1 MSQNNKSKNFEQS
14 NKANNKQS
22 IVLDGVEYDPFSLLK
37 IVSHTKKDPFKD
49 LENPELLD
57 KYYKEKCAWI
67 INTGLSLFP
76 DSILAANEM
85 NRSSHLDGRL
95 QFTYL
100 LNTLRP
106 RNRYEKWLKNRVS
119 QEVKDVSEYYG
130 YNITKAKEALKILSD
145 EDLKIIHTKLEK
157 GG

>member
-1 MSQNNKSKNFEQS
+1 MSAQT
-14 NKANNKQS
+14 
-22 IVLDGVEYDPFSLLK
+22 L
-37 IVSHTKKDPFKD
+37 
-49 LENPELLD
+49 
-57 KYYKEKCAWI
+57 
-67 INTGLSLFP
+67 INTLADTARVAGRTLSIATGAERKAALESIA
-76 DSILAANEM
+76 DAIEARSAEILAANEM
-85 NRSSHLDGRL
+85 NMSSHLDGRL

-100 LNTLRP
+100 LNSLRP

-157 GG
+157 VV